1 MAKNEKVS
9 FESAKNNLANIMDKL
24 DKDLDY
30 LQISRENADDVVLM
44 SLKTY
49 NGLIETLYLMK
60 SPKNLMHL
68 QKSIAQYE
76 SGEIL

>member
-1 MAKNEKVS
+1 VAKNEKVS

>member
-1 MAKNEKVS
+1 MEKLT

-24 DKDLDY
+24 EKDLDY
-30 LQISRENADDVVLM
+30 LQISRENAGDVVLM

-49 NGLIETLYLMK
+49 IGLIETLYLMK
-60 SPKNLMHL
+60 SPQNLTHL
-68 QKSIAQYE
+68 QKSIEQYE